1 MREKLTE
8 KAAEFSFINSIAV
21 KGGIVVFGST
31 YMAGFPLYELL
42 DKCRLEHAV
51 YNRSIE
57 GLTLDEAA
65 ELIDVCAV
73 DLAPHKLFLAL
84 GDHDCSDPNAA
95 DKYKK
100 LIETLRLR
108 LPDTR
113 IFVTGIP
120 NADAA
125 HFNAEVKKL
134 CRTLGITY
142 IDLET
147 SAATQS
153 GRYIATFKRL
163 SSRFHDTP
171 PSMADAFAISEIV

>member
-1 MREKLTE
+1 MKDRLTE
-8 KAAEFSFINSIAV
+8 KAAEFSEINSIAV

-31 YMAGFPLYELL
+31 YMAEFPLYELL
-42 DKCRLEHAV
+42 GKCRLEHAV

-73 DLAPHKLFLAL
+73 ELAPHKLFLAL
-84 GDHDCSDPNAA
+84 GDHDYSDPNAA

-108 LPDTR
+108 LPDTQ
-113 IFVTGIP
+113 IYVTEIP
-120 NADAA
+120 KADAA
-125 HFNAEVKKL
+125 HFNAEMKKL

-142 IDLET
+142 IDLDT
-147 SAATQS
+147 SAATQR
-153 GRYIATFKRL
+153 GRYIARFKRL

-171 PSMADAFAISEIV
+171 LSMADAFAISGLM

>member
-1 MREKLTE
+1 MKDKLTE
-8 KAAEFSFINSIAV
+8 KAAEFSEINSIAV
-21 KGGIVVFGST
+21 KGGIVVFGSS
-31 YMAGFPLYELL
+31 YMADFPLYELL

-51 YNRSIE
+51 YNRSIK
-57 GLTLDEAA
+57 GLTLDKSF

-84 GDHDCSDPNAA
+84 GDHDYSDPNAA

-108 LPDTR
+108 LPDTQ
-113 IFVTGIP
+113 IFVTEIP
-120 NADAA
+120 KADAA

-134 CRTLGITY
+134 CRTLGIAY
-142 IDLET
+142 IDLDT
-147 SAATQS
+147 SAAAKS
-153 GRYIATFKRL
+153 GRYIAQFKRL

-171 PSMADAFAISEIV
+171 PSMADAFAISSIV